1 MSTADLAIRFA
12 LSQIGKPYEWG
23 AEGPRSY
30 DCSGLM
36 VKAYETVGIHLPR
49 TTQEM
54 IASPRLTPI
63 NKNQLAPGDLVFPE
77 SGHVQ
82 MYLGGG
88 KVVEAPRTGLNVRIT
103 SLGAV
108 EYARR
113 ATAPGTGSY
122 GGIAGT
128 TGVNNASNAQDAAA
142 IAQNI
147 SSTWSMGLGA
157 GIPKFVS
164 DVLGP
169 LLSWAIWLLEA
180 GLGFTAIGFGIF
192 LIAGKAGINSVA

>member
-1 MSTADLAIRFA
+1 MSAADIAIRFA
-12 LSQIGKPYEWG
+12 LAQIGKPYEWG
-23 AEGPRSY
+23 AEGPGSF

-36 VKAYETVGIHLPR
+36 VKAFGSAGVSLPR
-49 TTQEM
+49 TTQAM
-54 IASPRLTPI
+54 IADPRLLPI

-103 SLGAV
+103 SLGNV

-113 ATAPGTGSY
+113 ATTPATGVY
-122 GGIAGT
+122 GGGGT
-128 TGVNNASNAQDAAA
+128 TTSPTSAATGQDAAA
-142 IAQNI
+142 IAKNI
-147 SSTWSMGLGA
+147 SSTWAMGLGS

-164 DVLGP
+164 DILAP
-169 LLSWAIWLLEA
+169 IISWAIWLGEA
-180 GLGFTAIGFGIF
+180 GIGFMAIGWGIF
-192 LIAGKAGINSVA
+192 LIVGKTGITNVA

>member
-1 MSTADLAIRFA
+1 MSAAEIAIRFA
-12 LSQIGKPYEWG
+12 LAQIGKPYKWG
-23 AEGPRSY
+23 AEGPDSF

-36 VKAYETVGIHLPR
+36 VKAFGSAGINLPR
-49 TTQEM
+49 TTQAM
-54 IASPRLTPI
+54 IADPRLMTI

-108 EYARR
+108 QYARR
-113 ATAPGTGSY
+113 VTAPATGVY
-122 GGIAGT
+122 GGGGT
-128 TGVNNASNAQDAAA
+128 TTSPTVANAQDAAA

-147 SSTWSMGLGA
+147 SSTWTMGLGA

-169 LLSWAIWLLEA
+169 VISWSIWLLESA
-180 GLGFTAIGFGIF
+180 VGFAAIGWGIF
-192 LIAGKAGINSVA
+192 LIAGKAGITSVA